1 LLGGSNAARRNQEAA
16 MKPHPLLENHPLRA
30 LRALRALEADPDDLP
45 QVFTIIDNLPGRAP
59 GLLLERLRGTPSGRR
74 LLADRPHLAATL
86 SDRAHLATLPAGSL
100 GRAYLAFVEE
110 HGISPAGIV
119 EASEIGGA
127 RPRDLDPD
135 MVFVGDRM
143 RDAHDLWHVV
153 TGYGTDLVGEAA
165 LLAFSYAQTKNP
177 GVLLVVLLGAARFA
191 GEQRE
196 VMWDGYKRGA
206 RAAWLPEVEWESLL
220 ARPLDEVRRLLEV
233 GPLPVYTPVTSE
245 SLRQSGDLAPKTAA

>member
-1 LLGGSNAARRNQEAA
+1 MRA
-16 MKPHPLLENHPLRA
+16 HPLLENHPLRA

-59 GLLLERLRGTPSGRR
+59 GRLLERLRDTPFGRR
-74 LLADRPHLAATL
+74 LLVDRPRLAATL
-86 SDRAHLATLPAGSL
+86 TDRAALARLPEGSL

-110 HGISPAGIV
+110 HGISPEGIV
-119 EASEIGGA
+119 SASEIGGA
-127 RPRDLDPD
+127 RPKDLDPD
-135 MVFVGDRM
+135 MVLVGDRM

-191 GEQRE
+191 AEQRD
-196 VMWDGYKRGA
+196 VMWEGYKRGA
-206 RAAWLPEVEWESLL
+206 RAAWLPEVEWEALL
-220 ARPLDEVRRLLEV
+220 ARPLEEVRRQLGV
-233 GPLPVYTPVTSE
+233 GPLPIYTPVTSE
-245 SLRQSGDLAPKTAA
+245 SLRQSGELAPKSAA